1 MKRVYISHP
10 FGGNEE
16 ANLED
21 ARRIR
26 AALKEAHPEVCYINP
41 LGQFGDENTDYTTA
55 LADALE
61 LLSVCQEAI
70 FCPGWEK
77 STGCRAERAYC
88 MQQGIV
94 IRALEHDRDVT
105 RILAAEEAQTR
116 LVIAGLKLTK
126 QGGR

>member
-10 FGGNEE
+10 YTGDEE
-16 ANLED
+16 YNL
-21 ARRIR
+21 ASSRRIR
-26 AALKEAHPEVCYINP
+26 TALKEAHPEVCYLNP
-41 LGQFGDENTDYTTA
+41 LGIFGDESTDYSTA

-94 IRALEHDRDVT
+94 IRALEHDREAM
-105 RILAAEEAQTR
+105 RILNAEDAQHR
-116 LVIAGLKLTK
+116 LIIAGLKLAK
-126 QGGR
+126 

>member
-10 FGGNEE
+10 FTGDEHY
-16 ANLED
+16 NLEH
-21 ARRIR
+21 AGKVR
-26 AALKEAHPEVCYINP
+26 AALKEAHPDVCYINP
-41 LGQFGDENTDYTTA
+41 LGMFGDEDTDYTTA

-61 LLSVCQEAI
+61 LLSVCEEAI

-77 STGCRAERAYC
+77 STGCRAERAFC

-94 IRALEHDRDVT
+94 IRALEHDRDVM

-116 LVIAGLKLTK
+116 LVLAGLKLTK

>member
-10 FGGNEE
+10 FTGDENY
-16 ANLED
+16 NLEH
-21 ARRIR
+21 AGKVR
-26 AALKEAHPEVCYINP
+26 AALKEAHPDVCYLNP
-41 LGQFGDENTDYTTA
+41 LGMFGDEDTDYTTA

-61 LLSVCQEAI
+61 LLSVCEEAI

-77 STGCRAERAYC
+77 STGCRAERAFC

-94 IRALEHDRDVT
+94 IRALEHDRDVM

-116 LVIAGLKLTK
+116 LVLAGLKLTK